1 MLGASFT
8 LRGGERNGGSN
19 EEGRG
24 AYKQRRYEL
33 RVRLSGTQAL
43 ALPLTN
49 RELE

>member
-8 LRGGERNGGSN
+8 LRGGERNVGSN